1 MALGSSRHSDGFWAM
16 WRYRLWQFWQIVTA
30 VPLNSAAR
38 EEVAAIL
45 SASEMSLF
53 DRFALND
60 QWHSY
65 RVMKMLQA
73 AGHNEPDLLVAAL
86 LHDVGK
92 TRLPLSIWERSLIVL
107 ASIFLP
113 RQTAVWGQGEAT
125 GWQRPFV
132 VKMQH
137 PSWSAEMAAAAGS
150 TPQAVRLMQRHQD
163 PIPPDDDSEEARLLR
178 VLQWADD
185 QN

>member
-1 MALGSSRHSDGFWAM
+1 M

-30 VPLNSAAR
+30 VPLEPAAR

-45 SASEMSLF
+45 SARELSLF
-53 DRFALND
+53 NQFALND

-65 RVMKMLQA
+65 RVMKLLQE
-73 AGHNEPDLLVAAL
+73 AGHQEHALLVAAL

-92 TRLPLSIWERSLIVL
+92 TKLPLSIWERSLIVL

-113 RQTAVWGQGEAT
+113 GQTAVWGQGEAT
-125 GWQRPFV
+125 GWKRPFV
-132 VKMQH
+132 VKVQH
-137 PSWSAEMAAAAGS
+137 PAWSAEMAAAAGS
-150 TPQAVRLMQRHQD
+150 MPQAIDLMRRHQD
-163 PIPPDDDSEEARLLR
+163 PISTEDTSEEARLLR
-178 VLQWADD
+178 LLQWADD